1 VGAICI
7 SVDAVTAKK
16 MHEKFRVV
24 QLVILAQ
31 KLMTRIFPFQFIN
44 IIKRI
49 FPWAAGKFRVK
60 RQTCPGGSG

>member
-1 VGAICI
+1 
-7 SVDAVTAKK
+7 